1 MKQLAYILFGALFTA
16 GAAYALGV
24 VLIEKL
30 RLGLNA
36 LERRLFAFL
45 LGGAALSLVV
55 FAMAGARVFHRGVCL
70 AVGAGLLAWGWRV
83 SRRRAA
89 AAEAPEMPR
98 GWRWLF
104 LAVFAGYVV
113 LYLPYAL
120 SPEMSPD
127 GSTYHLGLVSHIA
140 RDHGFRPMR
149 SDFYKNMPA
158 GTEMLFLFAFE
169 FGKHSAAAMV
179 HFGFLLLL
187 PWLVVSY
194 GRRYGFAPAAV
205 FAALAVFCSP
215 VVGADGTCAYVDA
228 AVVTA
233 VFGAAYLT
241 RMWVDEPEDLRVLAA
256 AGALGGFAF
265 SMKYTAATI
274 LVFTAVVITWNGWRA
289 RRSVWRPLGVVAV
302 AAAVWILPWTV
313 KSWIIMGDP
322 VTPFLA
328 TVFPNPNIHPSFV
341 TEWGEQLRHYGMTG
355 YEDLPRQLFWFGEK
369 TEGFLGPLF
378 LLVPL
383 GLLALKTKEGRFVL
397 MAAVFAAAAY
407 PANIGA
413 RFLIPAL
420 PFAALAVGMVL
431 GRVHPGLAAGVAL
444 AHAAISLPVVT
455 PRYCSPYAWRLNA
468 KWPWR
473 AGLRVVPE
481 DRWLSEHF
489 PGYLIDR
496 MLDRL
501 VPKNERVYSMFQV
514 AEAYTTRD
522 VVVSYESAPAET
534 LQDAIFSAISSGY
547 QPSVRVT
554 FSFGPR
560 TLRRIRVVN
569 EVSSPAKWS
578 VTEFRVMFGAKEIPR
593 STAWRVTARPDAW
606 DAPLAF
612 DNNLATRWRSWQAER
627 VGMSLTLD
635 MMQARM
641 VDGVELTLTADQA
654 GPSLRVEGEAG
665 GGKWVELSKS
675 PEVKAAPVPYSL
687 RRDAMTTLKQ
697 AGLHYFLVNT
707 DAYGAEDLRGNAEYW
722 GLTLIGESGD
732 TRLYR
737 IE

>member
-16 GAAYALGV
+16 GAAYGLGV
-24 VLIEKL
+24 VLIEQL
-30 RLGLNA
+30 RLALNA

-55 FAMAGARVFHRGVCL
+55 FAMAALHVFHRGVCL
-70 AVGAGLLAWGWRV
+70 AVGAALMVWGWRV

-89 AAEAPEMPR
+89 APEAPEMAR
-98 GWRWLF
+98 AWRWLF
-104 LAVFAGYVV
+104 VAVFAGYAT

-127 GSTYHLGLVSHIA
+127 GSTYHLGLVSHVA

-169 FGKHSAAAMV
+169 FGQHSAASLV

-194 GRRYGFAPAAV
+194 GRRYGFGPAAV
-205 FAALAVFCSP
+205 FAAAAVFCSP

-228 AVVTA
+228 GVATA
-233 VFGAAYLT
+233 MFGAAYLT
-241 RMWVDEPEDLRVLAA
+241 RMWVDAPEDLRVLAA
-256 AGALGGFAF
+256 AGSLGGFAF
-265 SMKYTAATI
+265 SMKYTGAMI
-274 LVFTAVVITWNGWRA
+274 LVFTVVVVTWNGWRA
-289 RRSVWRPLGVVAV
+289 RRAVWRPLGVVAL

-313 KSWIIMGDP
+313 KSWLIMGDP

-328 TVFPNPNIHPSFV
+328 TMFPNPNIHPSFV
-341 TEWGEQLRHYGMTG
+341 TEWSEQLRHYGMTG
-355 YEDLPRQLFWFGEK
+355 YGDLPRQLFWFGER

-397 MAAVFAAAAY
+397 LAALFAAAPY
-407 PANIGA
+407 PGNIGA

-420 PFAALAVGMVL
+420 PFAALALGMVL
-431 GRVHPGLAAGVAL
+431 SRVHPGLVAGVAL

-455 PRYCSPYAWRLNA
+455 PRYCSPYAWRLEA
-468 KWPWR
+468 KWPWQ
-473 AGLRVVPE
+473 AGLRLVPE
-481 DRWLSEHF
+481 DKWLSEHF
-489 PGYLIDR
+489 PGYSIDR

-501 VPKNERVYSMFQV
+501 VPAGERVYSMFQV
-514 AEAYTTRD
+514 AEAYTARD

-547 QPSVRVT
+547 QPSVRVR
-554 FSFGPR
+554 FSFAPQR
-560 TLRRIRVVN
+560 MRRVRMVN

-578 VTEFRVMFGAKEIPR
+578 VTEFRVMYGGKEIPR
-593 STAWRVTARPDAW
+593 SAAWRVTARPDPWEA
-606 DAPLAF
+606 ALAF

-627 VGMSLTLD
+627 KGMSLTLD
-635 MMQARM
+635 MMGARM
-641 VDGVELTLTADQA
+641 VDGVELTLTPDQA
-654 GPSLRVEGEAG
+654 GPRLKLEGEVG
-665 GGKWVELSKS
+665 EGKWVALSGA
-675 PEVKAAPVPYSL
+675 PRVEFAPVPYSL
-687 RRDAMTTLKQ
+687 RRDAMAALKR

-722 GLTLIGESGD
+722 GLKLIGESGD